1 MKKLL
6 KYIGILHFIFL
17 ILGGALV
24 VSSLPFKTQYNMVN
38 INVDKDGIEK
48 ADGSMTSA
56 AGQNQEDLFSYM
68 EENWNGT
75 FNPARD
81 PKGAVESKYTVY
93 SFAQHLNET
102 NTMILVYGSIVIIC
116 VLLLFFFQNA
126 NRKIYYKTNVFM
138 SVVTTLAITAFG
150 VVVLI
155 NLFQLMADVSAHYK
169 LFNLVALL
177 QDSTT
182 KTDFLALNPKDW
194 ETMAFVNNST
204 LIGYSIGIVFV
215 IVYAFFMTI
224 LTFSKYDRTRERR
237 MEIIRKAVENND

>member
-38 INVDKDGIEK
+38 INVDNTGIEK

-56 AGQNQEDLFSYM
+56 AGQNQEDLFTYM
-68 EENWNGT
+68 EDNWIGN
-75 FNPARD
+75 FNPLREQQ
-81 PKGAVESKYTVY
+81 GVESKYTVY
-93 SFAQHLNET
+93 HFAQHLNET

-138 SVVTTLAITAFG
+138 SVLTTLAITAFG

-182 KTDFLALNPKDW
+182 KTEFLALNPKEW

-204 LIGYSIGIVFV
+204 LIGYSIGIAFV

-224 LTFSKYDRTRERR
+224 LAFSKYDRTRERR